1 MAVSTSV
8 KSLQDEM
15 RKDPGTGSDVNR
27 ISQLAW
33 IFFLKVWDEREK
45 ELEVFE
51 DDYVSPLEEVE
62 WEVGGT
68 THRHP
73 DLRWRTWAADPEGDT
88 GDELLAFVNGT
99 LFPAL
104 KNLALGPKVQVVD
117 DASAALDR
125 LRRRKALLRDVFAD
139 NFQYM
144 KNGVQLRKV
153 LNRAEAMVS
162 VNDLKAR
169 HLFGDVYEKFLQDL
183 QSAGNAGEY
192 YTPRAVTT
200 FAVEMTNPR
209 LGESVLDPAC
219 GTGGFLTAA
228 IEHVRAGGVKT
239 GADERVLESSIHGVE
254 KMGLPHLLCMTNAIL
269 HGVDLPTCIVHGNT
283 LARPVKEIDEDD
295 QVDIVVTNPPFG
307 GVEEDGIETNF
318 PKDFQTRETATL
330 FLAMIVELLKDGGRC
345 AIVLPDGSLFG
356 DGVLQRVK
364 KHLLET
370 CDLHTIV
377 RLPKGV
383 FAPYTSINTN
393 ILFFEKG
400 RPTEAIWYYE
410 QPLPEGMQSYGKTRP
425 FPADALD
432 DCKQWWGTDR
442 SKRQESERAWRVPV
456 EDVVAKGYNLDF
468 KNPNAKQD
476 EIPDP
481 ESLVAQFAEDR
492 AAAIQARTSL
502 REVLGAAIRDAAAGK
517 TS

>member
-51 DDYVSPLEEVE
+51 PDYVSPLVDAA
-62 WEVGGT
+62 WEVAGT
-68 THRHP
+68 RSTHP
-73 DLRWRTWAADPEGDT
+73 DLRWRAWAADPEGAT

-104 KNLALGPKVQVVD
+104 ENLELGPRVQVVD
-117 DASAALDR
+117 EATAAADR
-125 LRRRKALLRDVFAD
+125 LRRRKALLREVFAD

-169 HLFGDVYEKFLQDL
+169 HLFGDVYEKFLRDL

-228 IEHVRAGGVKT
+228 IEHIRRQDVKT
-239 GADERVLESSIHGVE
+239 GDDERRLEASIHGVE

-269 HGVDLPTCIVHGNT
+269 HGVDLPTRIVHGNT
-283 LARPVKEIDEDD
+283 LARPVRDIDEDD

-318 PKDFQTRETATL
+318 PKDFQTKETATL

-364 KHLLET
+364 KHLVET

-383 FAPYTSINTN
+383 FAPYTPINTN
-393 ILFFEKG
+393 VLFFEKG

-425 FPADALD
+425 FPADGLD
-432 DCKQWWGTDR
+432 ECKAWWGEDR
-442 SKRQESERAWRVPV
+442 SKRQETERAWRVPI
-456 EDVVAKGYNLDF
+456 EEVVAKGFNLDF

-481 ESLVAQFAEDR
+481 ETLVAQFTADR
-492 AAAIQARTSL
+492 AAAIEARTSL
-502 REVLGAAIRDAAAGK
+502 RNVLGTAIRDAAAGK

>member
-8 KSLQDEM
+8 KSIQDEM

-45 ELEVFE
+45 ELEIFE
-51 DDYVSPLEEVE
+51 SNYVSPLMDAA
-62 WEVGGT
+62 WEVAGSRST
-68 THRHP
+68 QD
-73 DLRWRTWAADPEGDT
+73 DLRWRAWAADAEGAT
-88 GDELLAFVNGT
+88 GEELLTFVNGT

-104 KNLALGPKVQVVD
+104 KNLELGPKVQVVD
-117 DASAALDR
+117 EESAAADR
-125 LRRRKALLRDVFAD
+125 LRRRKALLREIFSD

-162 VNDLKAR
+162 VNDLKSR

-219 GTGGFLTAA
+219 GTGGFLTSA
-228 IEHVRAGGVKT
+228 IEHIRAQDVKT
-239 GADERVLESSIHGVE
+239 GEDERNLEASIHGVE
-254 KMGLPHLLCMTNAIL
+254 KMGLPHLLCMTNAVL
-269 HGVDLPTCIVHGNT
+269 HGVDLPTNIVHGNT
-283 LARPVKEIDEDD
+283 LSQPIKDIEDDD
-295 QVDIVVTNPPFG
+295 QVDVVVTNPPFG

-318 PKDFQTRETATL
+318 PKVFQTKETATL

-345 AIVLPDGSLFG
+345 TIVLPDGSLFG
-356 DGVLQRVK
+356 DGVLERVK

-370 CDLHTIV
+370 CNLHTIV
-377 RLPKGV
+377 RLPRGV

-393 ILFFEKG
+393 VLFFEKG
-400 RPTEAIWYYE
+400 RPTEAVWYYE
-410 QPLPEGMQSYGKTRP
+410 QPLPEGMQAYGKTRP
-425 FPADALD
+425 FPADGLK
-432 DCKQWWGTDR
+432 DCKEWWGADP
-442 SKRQESERAWRVPV
+442 SKREETERAWRVPV
-456 EDVVAKGYNLDF
+456 EDIVARGYNLDF
-468 KNPNAKQD
+468 KNPNAQ
-476 EIPDP
+476 EEEVPDP
-481 ESLVAQFAEDR
+481 ETLLAQFTEDR
-492 AAAIQARTSL
+492 RATIEARRSL
-502 REVLGAAIRDAAAGK
+502 RETLGSAIRDAAAGK
-517 TS
+517 VS

>member
-1 MAVSTSV
+1 MAISTSV

-51 DDYVSPLEEVE
+51 SDYVSPLVDVE
-62 WEVGGT
+62 YEVGGT
-68 THRHP
+68 VHTCP
-73 DLRWRTWAADPEGDT
+73 DLRWRTWAADDEGDT
-88 GDELLAFVNGT
+88 GDDLLEFVNGT

-104 KNLALGPKVQVVD
+104 KNLLLGPRIEVTD
-117 DASAALDR
+117 EASAARDR

-169 HLFGDVYEKFLQDL
+169 HLFGDVYEKILRDL

-228 IEHVRAGGVKT
+228 IEHVRAHGVKT
-239 GADERVLESSIHGVE
+239 GEDERTLESSIHGVE

-269 HGVDLPTCIVHGNT
+269 HGVDLPTRIMHGNT
-283 LARPVKEIDEDD
+283 LARAVRDIDEDD

-318 PKDFQTRETATL
+318 PKDFQTKETATL

-356 DGVLQRVK
+356 DGVLERVK

-393 ILFFEKG
+393 VLFFEKG
-400 RPTEAIWYYE
+400 RKTEAIWYYE

-425 FPADALD
+425 FAADALD
-432 DCKQWWGTDR
+432 DCKAWWGTDR
-442 SKRQESERAWRVPV
+442 AKREETERAWRVPI
-456 EDVVAKGYNLDF
+456 EEVVAKGYNLDF
-468 KNPNAKQD
+468 KNPNAKEA

-481 ESLVAQFAEDR
+481 ETLVAQFTEDR

-502 REVLGAAIRDAAAGK
+502 REVLGSAIRDAATGK